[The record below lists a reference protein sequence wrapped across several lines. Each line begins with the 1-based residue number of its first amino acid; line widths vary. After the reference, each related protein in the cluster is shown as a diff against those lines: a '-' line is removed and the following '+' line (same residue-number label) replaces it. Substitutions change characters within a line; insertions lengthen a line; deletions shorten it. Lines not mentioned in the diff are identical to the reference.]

1 MSIVKP
7 LKTIPVGVVV
17 ERQRAKS
24 PWIDHVWRPIVALPG
39 VPDTAAWSKL
49 SDDGECATFY
59 IGAAEIELYP
69 SDTTQ
74 YRDNLQSA
82 APSLWV
88 ALRPTG
94 GEPPY
99 TLLTVTADSAEGEG
113 LTQPGTDI
121 VEPVAM
127 PDPVYDVVAAFVA
140 EHHVERVFFKRK
152 RDRADT
158 EALGRRSAMPEK
170 KK

>member
-1 MSIVKP
+1 MSVVRP

-17 ERQRAKS
+17 ERKRAES
-24 PWIDHVWRPIVALPG
+24 PWVDYLWRPITALPG

-49 SDDGECATFY
+49 SDDGECAIFY
-59 IGAAEIELYP
+59 VGAAEVELYP
-69 SDTTQ
+69 SETTQ
-74 YRDNLQSA
+74 YRDNLQSTT
-82 APSLWV
+82 PSLWV
-88 ALRPTG
+88 VLRPTD

-99 TLLTVTADSAEGEG
+99 TLLTVTADPAEGEG

-127 PDPVYDVVAAFVA
+127 PDQVYDVVAAFVA

-152 RDRADT
+152 RDRSDP
-158 EALGRRSAMPEK
+158 EALGRRGRMEEK
-170 KK
+170 K

>member
-1 MSIVKP
+1 MSLARP
-7 LKTIPVGVVV
+7 LKTIPVGVVA
-17 ERQRAKS
+17 ERRRAKS
-24 PWIDHVWRPIVALPG
+24 PWIDYVWRPITALPG

-59 IGAAEIELYP
+59 VGAAEVELYP
-69 SDTTQ
+69 TETTQ
-74 YRDNLQSA
+74 YRDNLQST

-88 ALRPTG
+88 ALRPTD

-113 LTQPGTDI
+113 LTQTATDI

-127 PDPVYDVVAAFVA
+127 PNQVYDVVAAFVA

-152 RDRADT
+152 RDRPDA
-158 EALGRRSAMPEK
+158 EALGRRPVIPENK
-170 KK
+170 K